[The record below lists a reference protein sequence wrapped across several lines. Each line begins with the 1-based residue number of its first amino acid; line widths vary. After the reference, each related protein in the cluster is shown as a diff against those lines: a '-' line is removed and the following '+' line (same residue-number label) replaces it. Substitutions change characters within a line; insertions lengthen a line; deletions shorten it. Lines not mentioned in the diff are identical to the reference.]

1 MRKCFETCIFIALL
15 LAPLCLAQRASDSAD
30 AHLKLATGFLQ
41 KRDYAK
47 ALPELR
53 KALELQPDLLEAH
66 AMLGQA
72 LLAQGFSA
80 EAIPHLERAQKLDLL
95 GIALA
100 EEHRAGPAI
109 EKLLAALEA
118 KPDDPDLLFHLGK
131 ASSVL
136 LQRSFD
142 RLMRAD
148 PGSARAHQ
156 LMAETY
162 VAQQQ
167 IEPAGREYRKAL
179 EIQPNLRKIHLALG
193 MIQLNAGNLEE
204 AEKEFRAETALSPG
218 DGEAAWRLG
227 SVLLRKGRSGEALA
241 ELERSDR
248 LRPQMIETLFDLA
261 KAYSM
266 VNKTSEAEKAWLG
279 VIGIDDSGEVAAAA
293 HFQLA
298 QLYRRQGK
306 TVEAERHSKRFQELQ
321 PKGPPRP

>member
-1 MRKCFETCIFIALL
+1 MRIGLETGVFIAWL
-15 LAPLCLAQRASDSAD
+15 LAPVCLAQRASDSAD
-30 AHLKLATGFLQ
+30 AHMKLAAGFLQ
-41 KRDYAK
+41 KRDYAE

-66 AMLGQA
+66 GMLGQA

-80 EAIPHLERAQKLDLL
+80 EAIPHLERARKLDLL

-100 EEHRAGPAI
+100 EEHRSGQAI

-118 KPDDPDLLFHLGK
+118 KPDDPDLLYHLGK

-142 RLMRAD
+142 RLVRAD

-162 VAQQQ
+162 AAQQQ
-167 IEPAGREYRKAL
+167 VEPAGREYRKAL
-179 EIQPNLRKIHLALG
+179 EIQPDLRKIHLALG
-193 MIQLNAGNLEE
+193 MIQMNAGNLEE

-218 DGEAAWRLG
+218 DAEAAWRLG
-227 SVLLRKGRSGEALA
+227 SVLLRKGRSAEALA

-261 KAYSM
+261 KAYNM

-279 VIGIDDSGEVAAAA
+279 LIGIDDSGEVAAAA

-298 QLYRRQGK
+298 QLYRRQGN
-306 TVEAERHSKRFQELQ
+306 TTEAERHSKRFQELQ
-321 PKGPPRP
+321 PKGSLRP

>member
-1 MRKCFETCIFIALL
+1 M
-15 LAPLCLAQRASDSAD
+15 
-30 AHLKLATGFLQ
+30 KLAADFLQ
-41 KRDYAK
+41 KRDYAH
-47 ALPELR
+47 AVPELR
-53 KALELQPDLLEAH
+53 KTLELQPDLLEAH
-66 AMLGQA
+66 AMLGQV
-72 LLAQGFSA
+72 LLTQGFSA

-100 EEHRAGPAI
+100 EEHRPGEAI

-142 RLMRAD
+142 HLMRAN

-167 IEPAGREYRKAL
+167 PEPAAREYRKAL
-179 EIQPNLRKIHLALG
+179 ELQPDLRKIHLALG
-193 MIQLNAGNLEE
+193 MIQLNSGNLDE
-204 AEKEFRAETALSPG
+204 AEKEFRVETALSPG

-227 SVLLRKGRSGEALA
+227 SVLLRKGRSADALA

-261 KAYSM
+261 KAYNM

-279 VIGIDDSGEVAAAA
+279 VISIDDSGEVAAAA

-298 QLYRRQGK
+298 QLYRRQGA
-306 TVEAERHSKRFQELQ
+306 VAEAERHSKRFEQLQ
-321 PKGPPRP
+321 PKPPPRP